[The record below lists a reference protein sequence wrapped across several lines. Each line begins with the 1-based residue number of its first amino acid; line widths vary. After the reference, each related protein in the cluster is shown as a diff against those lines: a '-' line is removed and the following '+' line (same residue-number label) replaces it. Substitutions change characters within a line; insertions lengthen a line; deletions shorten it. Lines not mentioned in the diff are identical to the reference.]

1 MIAAIAKAG
10 FPVNQH
16 PQLSWDLIS
25 TAWPTGLV
33 TGNYSYDTQVEP
45 QVLPLLGIGN
55 PATLDLQVLELSSLW
70 DQTSHSDRSK
80 YCVPGLPLQN
90 NDQAV
95 EFEGD
100 FLDVPPVHELS
111 SREQLHNTEIFSR
124 GWPDQAPDTV
134 CGWGSSEQH
143 TRLVRQELVELL
155 NTYHVK
161 VLNDAGCGD
170 LAWMSMIDLEGVD
183 YIGYDLYERA
193 SWADLRQ
200 RGYQLD
206 VLDITANE
214 LRPANLLVC
223 RDVFIHLP
231 NDMILATLDRFRRSA
246 SLLLTTS
253 YTSDPSR
260 SEGEFS
266 NFKRMDEPNLHHRK
280 LDLTLPPFN
289 LGQPLVRILEDSPN
303 KYLGLWNMSC
313 SKLALDV

>member
-1 MIAAIAKAG
+1 MVAAIAKAG

-16 PQLSWDLIS
+16 PQLSWDLIF

-33 TGNYSYDTQVEP
+33 TGNYSYDTQFKP
-45 QVLPLLGIGN
+45 QELPVLGIGN
-55 PATLDLQVLELSSLW
+55 SVKLDLQVPELSSLW
-70 DQTSHSDRSK
+70 NQTSHSDSSK
-80 YCVPGLPLQN
+80 HFVPSLQLQN
-90 NDQAV
+90 NYQAV
-95 EFEGD
+95 EFEGRCRD
-100 FLDVPPVHELS
+100 IPAVPIS
-111 SREQLHNTEIFSR
+111 NDRGQLHSTEIFSR

-134 CGWGSSEQH
+134 CGWGSSEKH
-143 TRLVRQELVELL
+143 TRLVRKEFVELL

-170 LAWMSMIDLEGVD
+170 LSWMSMVDLDGVD

-193 SWADLRQ
+193 NWADLRQ
-200 RGYQLD
+200 RGYHLD

-214 LRPANLLVC
+214 LRPADLLIC

-231 NDMILATLDRFRRSA
+231 NDMILATLERFRRSA
-246 SLLLTTS
+246 SLLLTTG
-253 YTSDPSR
+253 YTSDPSL

-289 LGQPLVRILEDSPN
+289 LGQPLVRIPEDSPN
-303 KYLGLWNMSC
+303 KYLGLWDLNYPQTC
-313 SKLALDV
+313 L